1 MSKTKMGNQT
11 GSLRVDPGILS
22 PVKNVSTSKGGS
34 VMEIPVAV
42 EDSLKKF
49 PDSIK

>member
-22 PVKNVSTSKGGS
+22 PVKKCQY
-34 VMEIPVAV
+34 E
-42 EDSLKKF
+42 
-49 PDSIK
+49 